1 MTVASIDPSVQVSLQ
16 GSSGSP
22 NLDAIEKAIVSYQQE
37 RQSTHQDLCQTIDTV
52 QTLYKSAADTNLSL
66 KMALLGQDQA
76 SSAHTTAHQAKM
88 KALNER
94 LSLLHE
100 SVKKLSTKIDEL
112 TVINQSDIKQIEA
125 LAATHTQLTTLANTC
140 CGGIAKCYGLLS
152 RMSSNYTK
160 QCRHTVK

>member
-1 MTVASIDPSVQVSLQ
+1 MTVASIAPSVQVSLL
-16 GSSGSP
+16 GSSGSS
-22 NLDAIEKAIVSYQQE
+22 NVDAIERAIVSHQEE
-37 RQSTHQDLCQTIDTV
+37 RQSTHRDVCQTIDAV

-66 KMALLGQDQA
+66 KMALLEQDQT

-100 SVKKLSTKIDEL
+100 SVKKLSTTCDQL
-112 TVINQSDIKQIEA
+112 VVINQSDYKQVEA

-140 CGGIAKCYGLLS
+140 CGGIAKHYGLLS
-152 RMSSNYTK
+152 RTSSNYTK